1 MMKKELMLA
10 ISVAVILGIGLMM
23 GFAHDAQSQT
33 IKKVV
38 IDNKNGPKPLHFG
51 MAVKEIDVKGQAI
64 SDLNTPLTLKVGQNA
79 TYKIAIESKE
89 TIPLSL
95 GLKVFNNDDKYARDL
110 AMSHAQSKGDASGLP
125 SGITAS
131 LGKNIA
137 TVSANGNDQEI
148 LTVTIDQNAKPGK
161 YMIGVL
167 AIGMI
172 GSVDGIEIDNGQ
184 ILDVPI
190 TIQ

>member
-1 MMKKELMLA
+1 MMKKELILA
-10 ISVAVILGIGLMM
+10 MSVAVILGVGMMM

-51 MAVKEIDVKGQAI
+51 MAVKEINVQGQTI
-64 SDLNTPLTLKVGQNA
+64 SNINTPLTLKVGQNA
-79 TYKIAIESKE
+79 IYKIAIESKE
-89 TIPLSL
+89 TMPLSL
-95 GLKVFNNDDKYARDL
+95 GLKIFNNDDRHARDL
-110 AMSHAQSKGDASGLP
+110 AMSHAQPKGDTSGLP

-131 LGKNIA
+131 LDKNVA

-148 LTVTIDQNAKPGK
+148 LTVAIDQNAKPGK
-161 YMIGVL
+161 YSIGIL
-167 AIGMI
+167 AIGKI